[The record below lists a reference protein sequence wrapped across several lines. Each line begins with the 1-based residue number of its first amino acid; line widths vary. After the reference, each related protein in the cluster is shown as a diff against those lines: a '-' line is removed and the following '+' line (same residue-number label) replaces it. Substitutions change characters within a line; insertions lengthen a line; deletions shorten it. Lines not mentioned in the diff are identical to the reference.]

1 MKLTENQAKKLEVKS
16 NKQLSKHLEK
26 CCLLLSANVSYANT
40 ARDLEILTG
49 LTVSH
54 STQQR
59 LVQRHEFKE
68 INLKQEVE
76 ELSVDGGKIRLRT
89 SAGQGCEWR
98 DYKAVNLH
106 GLAVAAY
113 FQNNQALLRWVNQQ
127 QLSEIVTCLG
137 DGHDGI
143 WNLIAGIASSES
155 RLEILDWYHLVENLH
170 KVGGDKGRLARVEAF
185 LWRGNVAAAI
195 AEFDGWSHLPVDNFL
210 AYLHK
215 HRSRI
220 PDYWYLQT
228 EQISSIGSGA
238 IESTVKQIGRRVKIS
253 GAQWNKQNVP
263 QVLKHRTAYLNG
275 MLSTTGYLQ
284 N

>member
-1 MKLTENQAKKLEVKS
+1 VKS
-16 NKQLSKHLEK
+16 NTQLSPHLEK
-26 CCLLLSANVSYANT
+26 CCLLLSANVSYENT
-40 ARDLEILTG
+40 AQDVEILTG
-49 LTVSH
+49 ITVSH

-59 LVQRHEFKE
+59 LVQRHKFPAVQV
-68 INLKQEVE
+68 NQEVE
-76 ELSVDGGKIRLRT
+76 ELTVDGGKIRLRT
-89 SAGQGCEWR
+89 PFGQGCEWR
-98 DYKAVNLH
+98 DYKAINLD
-106 GLAVAAY
+106 GQAVAAY
-113 FQNNQALLRWVNQQ
+113 FQDTQAILTWVNQQ
-127 QLSEIVTCLG
+127 PLSEIVTCIG

-143 WNLIAGIASSES
+143 WNLVAGIATSDR
-155 RLEILDWYHLVENLH
+155 RLEILDWYHLVENLY
-170 KVGGDKGRLARVEAF
+170 KIGGDKSLLARVETC

-195 AEFDGWSHLPVDNFL
+195 AEFDGWLHPQVENFI

-220 PDYWYLQT
+220 PDYWYFQT

-263 QVLKHRTAYLNG
+263 QVLFHHTAYLNG
-275 MLSTTGYLQ
+275 MLSTNNYLH

>member
-1 MKLTENQAKKLEVKS
+1 MKSRT
-16 NKQLSKHLEK
+16 QLSPHLQK

-40 ARDLEILTG
+40 AQEKEILTG

-59 LVQRHEFKE
+59 LVQRHEFTEVRVNQE
-68 INLKQEVE
+68 IE
-76 ELSVDGGKIRLRT
+76 ELSVDGGKVRLRT
-89 SAGQGCEWR
+89 PKGQGCEWR

-106 GLAVAAY
+106 GQAVAAY
-113 FQNNQALLRWVNQQ
+113 FQDNQALLTWVNQQ
-127 QLSEIVTCLG
+127 QLSEICTCIG

-143 WNLIAGIASSES
+143 WNLVAGIATDDS
-155 RLEILDWYHLVENLH
+155 RLEILDWYHLVENLY
-170 KVGGDKGRLARVEAF
+170 KVGGDKGLLAKVEAL

-195 AEFDGWSHLPVDNFL
+195 AEFDEWSHPQVENFI
-210 AYLHK
+210 AYLDK
-215 HRSRI
+215 HQSRI
-220 PDYWYLQT
+220 PNYWYFQT

-253 GAQWNKQNVP
+253 GAQWNKQNVS

-275 MLSTTGYLQ
+275 ILSTTGYLQ

>member
-1 MKLTENQAKKLEVKS
+1 MKLNT
-16 NKQLSKHLEK
+16 QLSPHLEK

-40 ARDLEILTG
+40 ARDLESLTG
-49 LTVSH
+49 LRISH

-59 LVQRHEFKE
+59 LVQRYKFTKVRV
-68 INLKQEVE
+68 KQEVE
-76 ELSVDGGKIRLRT
+76 ELSVDGGKVRLRT
-89 SAGQGCEWR
+89 PVGQGCEWK

-113 FQNNQALLRWVNQQ
+113 FQDNQALLTWVHQQ
-127 QLSEIVTCLG
+127 ELSEIVTCLG

-143 WNLIAGIASSES
+143 WNLIAGIATHDS
-155 RLEILDWYHLVENLH
+155 RLEILDWYHLIENLY
-170 KVGGDKGRLARVEAF
+170 KVGGDKDLLARVEAF

-195 AEFDGWSHLPVDNFL
+195 AEFDEWSHPQVENFI

-215 HRSRI
+215 HQSRI
-220 PDYWYLQT
+220 PDYWYFQT

-238 IESTVKQIGRRVKIS
+238 IESTVKQISRRVKIS
-253 GAQWNKQNVP
+253 GAQWHKQNVP
-263 QVLKHRTAYLNG
+263 QVLSHRTAYLNG

-284 N
+284 K